1 MPSFGERS
9 VEEFS
14 AAELDRFFEEI
25 YTLYSEPIYN
35 YVLRMMGNSLDAADF
50 TQEAFVKAFASLQ
63 RNPRDYQIRPW
74 LYRIATNVC
83 LDELRRRGVIR
94 WQALDLLTERFSF
107 EPADK
112 ETPER
117 LVLYKEDVE
126 NVRAI
131 LDRLS
136 PRYKLVLLLREQ
148 QELSY
153 EEIGTV
159 LGKPLSAVKSLLFRA
174 RERFRRVYLEEF
186 PDAGSQKK

>member
-1 MPSFGERS
+1 MTSFGERS
-9 VEEFS
+9 VVEFS
-14 AAELDRFFEEI
+14 AAELDRYFEEI

-50 TQEAFVKAFASLQ
+50 TQEAFVKAFSSLQ
-63 RNPRDYQIRPW
+63 RNPRDYQVRPW

-83 LDELRRRGVIR
+83 LDELRRRGVVR

-112 ETPER
+112 DTPER
-117 LVLYKEDVE
+117 IVLYKEDVE

-136 PRYKLVLLLREQ
+136 PRYKTVLLLREQ

-159 LGKPLSAVKSLLFRA
+159 LGKRLSAVKSLLFRA
-174 RERFRRVYLEEF
+174 REQFRRVYLKEF